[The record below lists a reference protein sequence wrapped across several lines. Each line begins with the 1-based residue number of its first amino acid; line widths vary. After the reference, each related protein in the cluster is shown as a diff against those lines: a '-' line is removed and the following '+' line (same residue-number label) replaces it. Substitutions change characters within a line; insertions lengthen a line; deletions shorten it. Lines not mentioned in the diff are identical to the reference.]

1 MAGFDFAALE
11 RRVAALEARQAA
23 SLRFGRVTGVDG
35 GKCRVQLRDGQGVVS
50 QPLSTVQRRVLKDQ
64 DICMPD
70 IGEPVACL
78 VSGQGCEE
86 GVVLGAYYN
95 AREQAPG
102 QPASHDYRRYE
113 DGTEIFYDRARHR
126 LIARVR
132 GDIEVET
139 DGHALIR
146 AKKEVRAESETAIV
160 LRAPAITLAGLLYM
174 TDRDGN
180 PGRGELLGDF
190 RIRQGG
196 LSVPDADVTAG
207 AVSVRGHVHKG
218 VEAGPDTSDRPVGG

>member
-50 QPLSTVQRRVLKDQ
+50 QPMSTVQRRVLRDQ

-95 AREQAPG
+95 SREQAPG

-113 DGTEIFYDRARHR
+113 DGTEIFYDRAQHK

-146 AKKEVRAESETAIV
+146 AKKEVRAESETEIV
-160 LRAPAITLAGLLYM
+160 LTLAGLLNV

-180 PGRGELLGDF
+180 PGRGELLGDY
-190 RIRQGG
+190 RIRRGG

-207 AVSVRGHVHKG
+207 TVSVRGHVHKG
-218 VEAGPDTSDRPVGG
+218 VDAGPDTSGTPVGG

>member
-11 RRVAALEARQAA
+11 RRVSALEARQAA

-50 QPLSTVQRRVLKDQ
+50 QPMSTVQRRVLKDQ

-113 DGTEIFYDRARHR
+113 DGTEIFYDRARHK

-139 DGHALIR
+139 DGHARIQAR
-146 AKKEVRAESETAIV
+146 KEIQAESETEIV
-160 LRAPAITLAGLLYM
+160 LRAPVITLAGLLYM

-190 RIRQGG
+190 SIRRGG